1 MDANSDARVRSVPS
15 GIMALVIA
23 LFFAWGFLTVLND
36 TLVPKFKAL
45 FALDYTEVMLTQF
58 SFFLAYLLVSL
69 PAGLLLSR
77 IGYVRAIVVGLVVM
91 AFGCVL
97 FAPAA
102 MAGTYAGFLL
112 ALFIVASGIT
122 VLQVAANP
130 LVALLGSPET
140 SHSRLNLAQ
149 AFNSI
154 GTAIGPQLGAAV
166 ILSAGLVTPDPTK
179 LSPAALA
186 AVRVRDASVLQMPY
200 IAFALLLVLL
210 AFAFWRLRRR
220 IVMPGAGK
228 AATVGGTFALLRNPR
243 LALGMLSIFIYVG
256 AEVSIGSMLTN
267 YLMSAHTLSL
277 AAKEAGA
284 LVSFY
289 WGGAMLG
296 RFVGSAVLRV
306 VKAGNA
312 LAACAIV
319 AALLAALSALGDG
332 MLAAV
337 AVLAIGLF
345 NSIMFPT
352 IFTLA
357 IEGENGDT
365 PQASALLCMAIV
377 GGAVIPVATGAAADR
392 FGLALALLV
401 PAACYLW
408 IACYG
413 WLGSKPTIATAMR
426 VAT

>member
-1 MDANSDARVRSVPS
+1 MDAKSDARSRGVPS
-15 GIMALVIA
+15 WIMALVIA

-45 FALDYTEVMLTQF
+45 FALNFTEVMLTQF

-91 AFGCVL
+91 ALGCVL

-112 ALFIVASGIT
+112 ALFIMASGIT

-130 LVALLGSPET
+130 LVALLGSAET

-154 GTAIGPQLGAAV
+154 GTAIGPQLGSAL
-166 ILSAGLVTPDPTK
+166 ILSTVLVTPDPTK
-179 LSPAALA
+179 LSPEALS
-186 AVRVRDASVLQMPY
+186 AVRIADASVLQVPY
-200 IAFALLLVLL
+200 IAFAALLLVLG
-210 AFAFWRLRRR
+210 AAFWRLRER
-220 IVMPGAGK
+220 IVLPRAGA
-228 AATVGGTFALLRNPR
+228 AATFAGTFALLRNPR

-256 AEVSIGSMLTN
+256 AEVSIGSMMTN
-267 YLMSAHTLSL
+267 YLMSGHTLLL
-277 AAKEAGA
+277 AAKTAGA
-284 LVSFY
+284 MVSLY
-289 WGGAMLG
+289 WGGAMIG

-306 VKAGNA
+306 VKAGTA
-312 LAACAIV
+312 LAACAV
-319 AALLAALSALGDG
+319 MAALLALLSAFGSG
-332 MLAAV
+332 MFAA
-337 AVLAIGLF
+337 ATVLAIGLF

-377 GGAVIPVATGAAADR
+377 GGAVIPVVTGAAADR
-392 FGLALALLV
+392 FGLAYALFV

-413 WLGSKPTIATAMR
+413 WLGRKP
-426 VAT
+426 VAASAQ